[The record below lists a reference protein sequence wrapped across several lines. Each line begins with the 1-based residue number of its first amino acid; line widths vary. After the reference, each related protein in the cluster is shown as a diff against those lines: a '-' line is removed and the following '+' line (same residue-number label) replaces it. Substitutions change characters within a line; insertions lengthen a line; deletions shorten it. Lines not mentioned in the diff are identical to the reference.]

1 MGCRKK
7 AAFPPLII
15 GGGMAHSTTS
25 RRNALVNAAA
35 FVVVVAGMKAAA
47 SLVVPFLLAVFLT
60 IISLPLLLWLEKRG
74 IPELPGLLFILILAV
89 GLWFMLVLLIGT
101 ALGDFT
107 QSVPF
112 YQERLRTIVGDAW
125 SWLATYG
132 LTIDRSMLDGIF
144 DPGKIMKLLTST
156 LNGLGG
162 VLKDAFLILLM
173 FIFLILEATGIPR
186 KIQAISRNEKG
197 SLNSYSAITQGVN
210 RYLAIKAMTSLT
222 TGFLIYVL
230 LRIQGIDFPVLWG
243 TLAFILNF
251 IPNIGS
257 LIAAVPPALLAL
269 VQFGPAQATVTMLG
283 FLAVNTVI
291 GSILEPKIMGKGVG
305 LSTLVVFLSLIFW
318 GWVLGPVGMLL
329 SVPLTMAAKIAF
341 AEHESTSWI
350 SLLLGSNKDVAT
362 YLRQRQNADESGD

>member
-1 MGCRKK
+1 M
-7 AAFPPLII
+7 
-15 GGGMAHSTTS
+15 TS
-25 RRNALVNAAA
+25 NRRNALMNTAA

-47 SLVVPFLLAVFLT
+47 SLIVPFLLAVFLT

-74 IPELPGLLFILILAV
+74 IPELPGLLVILIGVV
-89 GLWFMLVLLIGT
+89 GLWFLLVLLIGT

-132 LTIDRSMLDGIF
+132 ITIERSMLEGIF
-144 DPGKIMKLLTST
+144 DPGKIMKLVTST

-162 VLKDAFLILLM
+162 VLKNTFLILLM
-173 FIFLILEATGIPR
+173 FVFLILEATGIPE
-186 KIQAISRNEKG
+186 KMLAIRRNEKG
-197 SLNSYSAITQGVN
+197 SLNSYSAITTGVN

-222 TGFLIYVL
+222 TGVLIYLL
-230 LRIQGIDFPVLWG
+230 LRIQGIDFPILWG
-243 TLAFILNF
+243 MLVFILNF

-257 LIAAVPPALLAL
+257 LIAAVPPVLLAL

-283 FLAVNTVI
+283 FLTVNTII
-291 GSILEPKIMGKGVG
+291 GSILEPRIMGKGVG
-305 LSTLVVFLSLIFW
+305 LSPLVVFISLLFW

-329 SVPLTMAAKIAF
+329 SVPLTMAAKIALS
-341 AEHESTSWI
+341 EHESTRWI
-350 SLLLGSNKDVAT
+350 SLLLGSNREVSI
-362 YLRQRQNADESGD
+362 YLQQLQTNEGGKVD